1 MAGMR
6 TERRSDRSGQ
16 ELRHWLQ
23 ESRMGFMVGSAS
35 DGIDKEG
42 VLLTQWMRLGV
53 GRDSGKGGPASLLSC
68 HLGRDPCTPI
78 AVPVC
83 SESVICCPHLDLS
96 PLRNAHVGSVVQP
109 VSLWPLKFFSISPWA
124 VFSAIFAL

>member
-23 ESRMGFMVGSAS
+23 ESRMGCMVGSAS

-53 GRDSGKGGPASLLSC
+53 GRDSGKGGLVDGAS
-68 HLGRDPCTPI
+68 
-78 AVPVC
+78 
-83 SESVICCPHLDLS
+83 
-96 PLRNAHVGSVVQP
+96 
-109 VSLWPLKFFSISPWA
+109 
-124 VFSAIFAL
+124 